1 MIDSI
6 QIQIQDEVSPLEAVM
21 VHRPGAELLNMTQ
34 HQLEQLLFDD
44 ILSPPAAVREHD
56 LMTELF
62 RCSGARVI
70 EVQDVLQEA
79 LRRAPAEK
87 KRMLLAAI
95 CEQRGVEELVQP
107 LMDFDAETLAHGL
120 IGGLQWK
127 NVAGPLSLSRLRNQF
142 LDPLTMALPPCP
154 NLMFMRDPCIS
165 VRDRIVVGRMS
176 TQARITE
183 SWLVAFALQ
192 HGGLCKKGTL
202 VFDDYDLDRN
212 QFYRSLEGGDVL
224 VLSPQ
229 VLMIG
234 CSERTSAQTI
244 ERLAREHLFPAFND
258 LERVYVVLMPEERT
272 VMHLDTICTQ
282 IDKNLF
288 LGFVPQICPG
298 PNALPVVM
306 LERNGGLALTPS
318 TTVLD
323 VLRDTLGRYTAVIPC
338 GGDNPVQQQREQ
350 WTDGANAFALGPGK
364 ILLYARNAL
373 TIRALA
379 DQGFEETSIHWVQE
393 PEVRAARIQE
403 GLARPRTVFSMPS
416 GELSRARGGG
426 RCLTMPLSRRDTAS

>member
-1 MIDSI
+1 MLDPLKI
-6 QIQIQDEVSPLEAVM
+6 QIQNEVSPLEAVM
-21 VHRPGAELLNMTQ
+21 VHRPGPELLNMTQ

-44 ILSPPAAVREHD
+44 ILSPPVAIREHD

-62 RCSGARVI
+62 RCAGSRVI
-70 EVQDVLQEA
+70 EVTDVLHEA
-79 LRRAPAEK
+79 LEKAPEEK
-87 KRMLLAAI
+87 KRRLLAAI
-95 CEQRGVEELVQP
+95 CEQRGVEELVAP
-107 LMDFDAETLAHGL
+107 LMDFDAPLLATSL

-127 NVAGPLSLSRLRNQF
+127 NVTGPLSLSRLRSQF
-142 LDPLTMALPPCP
+142 LDPLNMALPPCP

-192 HGGLCKKGTL
+192 HSGLVEQGAL
-202 VFDDYDLDRN
+202 LFDDYDLDRN
-212 QFYRSLEGGDVL
+212 QTYRSLEGGDVL
-224 VLSPQ
+224 VLSKQ

-244 ERLAREHLFPAFND
+244 ERLAREHLFPAFAD

-288 LGFVPQICPG
+288 LAYTPQICPG
-298 PNALPVVM
+298 PDALPVVM

-318 TTVLD
+318 TTVQD
-323 VLRDTLGRYTAVIPC
+323 VLRDTLGRYTTIMPC
-338 GGDNPVQQQREQ
+338 GGENPVQQQREQ
-350 WTDGANAFALGPGK
+350 WTDGANAFALAPGK

-379 DQGFEETSIHWVQE
+379 DQGFEETAIHWVQD
-393 PEVRAARIQE
+393 PEVREARIHE

-426 RCLTMPLSRRDTAS
+426 RCLTMPLVRKSASE